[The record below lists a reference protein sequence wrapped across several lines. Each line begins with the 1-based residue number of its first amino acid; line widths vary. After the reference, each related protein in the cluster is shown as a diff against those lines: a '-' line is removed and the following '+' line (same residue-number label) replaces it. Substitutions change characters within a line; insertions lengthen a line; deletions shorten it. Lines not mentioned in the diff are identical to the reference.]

1 MPSITVAMRSLG
13 NAQALINARAELDE
27 RAREAW
33 LIAGLVSRLDERDRR
48 MAAEEASISARGA

>member
-1 MPSITVAMRSLG
+1 MPPITATLRSFG

-27 RAREAW
+27 RTREAW

-48 MAAEEASISARGA
+48 TAAEEASISARGA